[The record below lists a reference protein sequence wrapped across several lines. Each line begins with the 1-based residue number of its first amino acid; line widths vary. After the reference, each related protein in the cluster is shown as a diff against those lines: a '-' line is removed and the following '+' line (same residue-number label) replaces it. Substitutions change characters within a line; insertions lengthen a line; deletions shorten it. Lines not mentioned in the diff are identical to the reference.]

1 MERQEYRL
9 LGDQPSTS
17 GADALGFHEVSQ
29 RLSELIIA
37 SRQSSPFTVG
47 VDGGWGSGKSSLMM
61 RLKLE
66 LDSREDVETVWFN
79 AWTAE
84 GKDVLESL
92 IKSVLNRIDTN
103 ILRRAMRRK
112 RLLTISRVA
121 VMFLLDVFRVRSLAD
136 ELWRQMQVNVE
147 TRNEIQALV
156 QSTMDD
162 WMSKDLR
169 LGHRLLV
176 VFIDDLD
183 RCSPAS
189 VLQVFESA

>member
-1 MERQEYRL
+1 
-9 LGDQPSTS
+9 
-17 GADALGFHEVSQ
+17 
-29 RLSELIIA
+29 
-37 SRQSSPFTVG
+37 
-47 VDGGWGSGKSSLMM
+47 MM

-121 VMFLLDVFRVRSLAD
+121 VMFYWTS
-136 ELWRQMQVNVE
+136 
-147 TRNEIQALV
+147 
-156 QSTMDD
+156 S
-162 WMSKDLR
+162 
-169 LGHRLLV
+169 G
-176 VFIDDLD
+176 
-183 RCSPAS
+183 
-189 VLQVFESA
+189 